1 MNTSTQTTGD
11 EKQKETRKIDPQKA
25 ALNKNM
31 ETVAWGFFLIMLGGF
46 FFVPDTIVKG
56 GVWSLGVGAILLG
69 LNAAR
74 YFNGIRMSGFTT
86 FLGILSIVGG
96 GLELGGMKGI
106 DGAVFLIVLGSY
118 LILKPYFDK
127 QKLFG
132 KAEEN

>member
-1 MNTSTQTTGD
+1 MNTSTSTTGD
-11 EKQKETRKIDPQKA
+11 EKQKETRAIDPQKA

-31 ETVAWGFFLIMLGGF
+31 ETVAWGFFLIMIGGF

-86 FLGILSIVGG
+86 FLGILSVVGG

-118 LILKPYFDK
+118 LILKPFFDK